1 MKMLVE
7 TSGQFQLQ
15 DMNVNPL
22 ISAHRPT
29 VVENTNFVQHRVA
42 LDQIKILGKLKD
54 EATNEDFMG
63 YMKDSEDV
71 ALAVASFMSAFG
83 LEEFP
88 DEPVNVDPDPNPED
102 FPPSAEE
109 VEPET
114 KKEKKARLK
123 AEAEEAALS
132 QADAEMVDA

>member
-71 ALAVASFMSAFG
+71 ALAVASFMSKFG
-83 LEEFP
+83 LEELP
-88 DEPVNVDPDPNPED
+88 AEPVNPDPDD
-102 FPPSAEE
+102 FPPSSEE
-109 VEPET
+109 VEPEAEIEVAEDTQPET
-114 KKEKKARLK
+114 KAERKARIK
-123 AEAEEAALS
+123 AEKA
-132 QADAEMVDA
+132 